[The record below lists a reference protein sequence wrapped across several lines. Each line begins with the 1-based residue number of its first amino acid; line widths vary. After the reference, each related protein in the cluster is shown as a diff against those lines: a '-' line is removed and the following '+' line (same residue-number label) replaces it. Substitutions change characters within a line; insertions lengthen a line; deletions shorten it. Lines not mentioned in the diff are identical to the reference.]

1 MTSSTRRWLLL
12 PLLAAAIAIL
22 PATAL
27 ADNERGDQNSNRF
40 GPFAGASGDSGTCGP
55 DWANDT
61 YQRQFTVTSAGAG
74 AWSVREAFLNGDFVT
89 FGPTSPGAC
98 EGTQAHGQLV
108 APGIKG
114 EFGGFLSGTVTGGTY
129 NLNGCDTEPTRC
141 NTTAG
146 FIAAVFGPT
155 AVYDVT
161 TFRFHY
167 SAMGEDLLFHHWVN
181 ASADLGGNRGD
192 IATS

>member
-1 MTSSTRRWLLL
+1 MTSSSRRWVLL

-27 ADNERGDQNSNRF
+27 ADNEGGDHQSNRF

-61 YQRQFTVTSAGAG
+61 YQRQFTVKSAGAG
-74 AWSVREAFLNGDFVT
+74 TWSVKEAFLDGDFVT
-89 FGPTSPGAC
+89 IGPSSPGAC
-98 EGTQAHGQLV
+98 EGTQAHGLLV
-108 APGIKG
+108 TPGIKG
-114 EFGGFLSGTVTGGTY
+114 EFGGFLSGAVIGGTY
-129 NLNGCDTEPTRC
+129 NSNGCDTEPTTC

-146 FIAAVFGPT
+146 FIAAVFGPA
-155 AVYDVT
+155 AVYNVT
-161 TFRFHY
+161 TFSFHY
-167 SAMGEDLLFHHWVN
+167 TAKGEDLLFHHWVN

>member
-1 MTSSTRRWLLL
+1 LTSSTRRCLLL
-12 PLLAAAIAIL
+12 PLLAALIALL

-27 ADNERGDQNSNRF
+27 ADNEHGNSNRF
-40 GPFAGASGDSGTCGP
+40 GPFKGASGDSGTCGP

-61 YQRQFTVTSAGAG
+61 YQREFAVKEATAGTWTVKES
-74 AWSVREAFLNGDFVT
+74 FLDGEFVT
-89 FGPTSPGAC
+89 TGPASPGAC
-98 EGTQAHGQLV
+98 EGTQPHGLLV
-108 APGIKG
+108 AAGIEG
-114 EFGGFLSGTVTGGTY
+114 EFGGFLSGTVSGGTF
-129 NLNGCDTEPTRC
+129 NPEGCDTTPTSC

-155 AVYDVT
+155 AVYNISS
-161 TFRFHY
+161 FSFHY
-167 SAMGEDLLFHHWVN
+167 TAHGEDLAFRHWVN